1 MNPGRAVGALQPQRP
16 PYNSSGPRS
25 YSRQIVTLGFLSEEL
40 PSSFISQQLAGALF
54 NQMEGQ
60 SPVILVRFATSVQ
73 GSVFS
78 VQSEGRDPQASSPPE
93 EVKVTSTNG
102 MPEIYLNGEF
112 HLPAELVPTAGG
124 FPMVTITIKGE
135 DRPSPAGLDSLVSQ
149 LGRLFKHVLIEVP
162 ISRPAEP
169 WIFNLLERSD
179 VAYFFIKPTTED
191 VYHLDELTR
200 SAKAA
205 SARMPWLKPIACLQ
219 AGHSLDGL
227 DSMAQLVGC
236 PIHLFVHD
244 CPSQE
249 EVCGLTEAGVDP
261 ATSRFNVDLRRLARE
276 IGGRL
281 TGLALSSGAAKGFA
295 HVGVIQV
302 LEENGIEID
311 VVAGSSMGAYVG
323 SLWAY
328 GCDGAEL
335 ERLSR
340 EMESRWA
347 FWKMISPVFP
357 PRRGFLRGTS
367 VRKRLMR
374 SIGGA
379 RFADLVRPLRVV
391 AANLATL
398 EKKVFSSGDV
408 ATAVQA
414 STAVP
419 GIFVPITMDDGGTYI
434 DGGIVDPLPVDVL
447 REMGVARVIA
457 VDVIPT
463 PDLIRGG
470 LEAEREL
477 ALQNPK
483 TSKRFKKATNPIG
496 QHLNYFA
503 PGNLLEILMRSLHG
517 AQIRVAEA
525 SCRLADLVLHPDICD
540 DRWLDYRNPMKFIAL
555 GREVAERHLEEIRT
569 LVNRNEVEDEC
580 GLAQDSMAAI
590 I

>member
-1 MNPGRAVGALQPQRP
+1 MNPGRAVGALNPQRP
-16 PYNSSGPRS
+16 PYNSSGQRR

-40 PSSFISQQLAGALF
+40 PSTFLSQQLAGAIL
-54 NQMEGQ
+54 GQ
-60 SPVILVRFATSVQ
+60 LEAKASVILVRFLA
-73 GSVFS
+73 
-78 VQSEGRDPQASSPPE
+78 QSEGSA
-93 EVKVTSTNG
+93 V
-102 MPEIYLNGEF
+102 PEIYLNGEF
-112 HLPAELVPTAGG
+112 HLPAELAPTAGG
-124 FPMVTITIKGE
+124 FPMVTITIKGD

-149 LGRLFKHVLIEVP
+149 LSRLFKHVLIEVP
-162 ISRPAEP
+162 INGPAEP
-169 WIFNLLERSD
+169 WIFDLLERSD
-179 VAYFFIKPTTED
+179 VAYFLIKPNTEA
-191 VYHLDELTR
+191 VYHLDQVTR

-205 SARMPWLKPIACLQ
+205 STRMPWLKPIACLP
-219 AGHSLDGL
+219 AGHSVDGL

-244 CPSQE
+244 CPSPE
-249 EVCGLTEAGVDP
+249 EVCGLMEAAVDP
-261 ATSRFNVDLRRLARE
+261 ATTRFNVDVRRLARE

-367 VRKRLMR
+367 VRKRLMK

-379 RFADLVRPLRVV
+379 RFADLARPLRVV

-398 EKKVFSSGDV
+398 EKKVFSSGEV
-408 ATAVQA
+408 ASAVQA
-414 STAVP
+414 SSAVP
-419 GIFVPITMDDGGTYI
+419 GIFVPITMEDGGTYI

-447 REMGVARVIA
+447 RDMGVARVIA

-470 LEAEREL
+470 LEAERNL

-483 TSKRFKKATNPIG
+483 ASKRFKKTTNPIG

-540 DRWLDYRNPMKFIAL
+540 DRWLDYRNPMKFITL
-555 GREVAERHLEEIRT
+555 GREVAERHLEEIKALANRT
-569 LVNRNEVEDEC
+569 EVEDEC
-580 GLAQDSMAAI
+580 GLAQESMAAVI
-590 I
+590 

>member
-1 MNPGRAVGALQPQRP
+1 MNQGRAFGALQPQRP
-16 PYNSSGPRS
+16 PSSSGQRS
-25 YSRQIVTLGFLSEEL
+25 YSRQIATLGFVSEEL
-40 PSSFISQQLAGALF
+40 PSTLLSRQLAAAVF
-54 NQMEGQ
+54 AESKQQ
-60 SPVILVRFATSVQ
+60 TPVVLVRFQ
-73 GSVFS
+73 K
-78 VQSEGRDPQASSPPE
+78 ASLESSDEQKAAIPE
-93 EVKVTSTNG
+93 L
-102 MPEIYLNGEF
+102 YLNGEF
-112 HLPAELVPTAGG
+112 HLPAELVPTPGG
-124 FPMVTITIKGE
+124 FPTVTITIKGE

-149 LGRLFKHVLIEVP
+149 LSRLFKHVLIEVGINLP
-162 ISRPAEP
+162 VEP
-169 WIFNLLERSD
+169 WVFDLFERSD
-179 VAYFFIKPTTED
+179 VAYLFLKPTTED
-191 VYHLDELTR
+191 IYHLDQVTR

-205 SARMPWLKPIACLQ
+205 SARMPWLKPIACLA
-219 AGHSLDGL
+219 AGHNLDGL
-227 DSMAQLVGC
+227 DSMAQLVGS

-249 EVCGLTEAGVDP
+249 EVRGLTDAGVDP
-261 ATSRFNVDLRRLARE
+261 ATGRFNVDIRRLARE

-328 GCDGAEL
+328 GCDGCEL

-367 VRKRLMR
+367 VRKRLMQ
-374 SIGGA
+374 SIGDV

-398 EKKVFSSGDV
+398 ERKVFSTGHV

-470 LEAEREL
+470 LEAERAL

-483 TSKRFKKATNPIG
+483 TSRRFKKAANPIE

-525 SCRLADLVLHPDICD
+525 SCLLADLVLHPDICD
-540 DRWLDYRNPMKFIAL
+540 DRWLDYRNPGKFIAL
-555 GREVAERHLEEIRT
+555 GREVAERRLEDIKALT
-569 LVNRNEVEDEC
+569 NGTEVEHER
-580 GLAQDSMAAI
+580 GFTQESMAAGI
-590 I
+590 